1 MNLLLQSVLAIL
13 LCIPVLAQQSF
24 KPDLSKE
31 NIKKVHVHRVNSY
44 EYSGGYID
52 TYTSNTGLVLV
63 EFNKPTNYWA
73 VYKFDLNEII
83 NVDDKLTEKYRVS
96 PVDDGYE
103 AQYRIDG
110 MTINS
115 EASLLDTLYT
125 REVSK
130 LDTLSYVRYIVDTA
144 LHTGHGEKPEIF
156 HYNHGYM
163 DDQIIYY
170 IREGTKIKDW
180 NDSKFY
186 RYGLIDDCNSIFYS
200 GFHKLILPEN
210 DTPGFIDTIVI
221 SRILIDSLRY
231 EKSIKKSQGTA
242 LYDCVLGY
250 MIFIDSNGDK
260 YFASGTSMFKIN
272 ISEFISNQRMEITNM
287 GNSMILNENNGERNI
302 YRLFNESNPNS
313 VEIPNLNSTLFYDN
327 LIMNC
332 EGPGCYPTRLEYTY
346 LRDNNNKHYI
356 MFLTDGRMIEISNK
370 WKLIKSIGDVFDLS
384 LIKDNK
390 VKDYF
395 TTFAST
401 YSRNI
406 IFLTPQKK
414 IMVFENGKFYE
425 LTKKMI
431 KEMGG

>member
-1 MNLLLQSVLAIL
+1 MNIFLLSVLSLLLSF
-13 LCIPVLAQQSF
+13 PVLAQQSF

-31 NIKKVHVHRVNSY
+31 NIKKVHVYRVNSY
-44 EYSGGYID
+44 DYSGGYIN
-52 TYTSNTGLVLV
+52 TSGSNMGLVLV

-73 VYKFDLNEII
+73 IYKFDLNEII
-83 NVDDKLTEKYRVS
+83 NLDYDLTEKYRVS
-96 PVDDGYE
+96 SEDDGYE
-103 AQYRIDG
+103 EKYRIDG
-110 MTINS
+110 ITIES
-115 EASLLDTLYT
+115 QAILLDTLYT

-144 LHTGHGEKPEIF
+144 LHTGYGSLPEIF

-163 DDQIIYY
+163 DDHIIYY

-186 RYGLIDDCNSIFYS
+186 RYGLVDDCNSISYS
-200 GFHKLILPEN
+200 GFHKLTLPDN

-221 SRILIDSLRY
+221 SKIIVDSLRY
-231 EKSIKKSQGTA
+231 EKLIKKSQGTT

-250 MIFIDSNGDK
+250 MVFIDSNGDK
-260 YFASGTSMFKIN
+260 YFASGSSMFRIN
-272 ISEFISNQRMEITNM
+272 IPEFISSHRMEITNM
-287 GNSMILNENNGERNI
+287 GNSMVLNEKNSERNI
-302 YRLFNESNPNS
+302 YRLFNQSYPNS
-313 VEIPNLNSTLFYDN
+313 IEIPNLNSVLFYDN

-332 EGPGCYPTRLEYTY
+332 EGPGCYPDRLEYAY
-346 LRDNNNKHYI
+346 LRDNNKHYI
-356 MFLTDGRMIEISNK
+356 MFLTNGRMIEISNK
-370 WKLIKSIGDVFDLS
+370 WKLIKSIGDIFDLS

-390 VKDYF
+390 VKEYF
-395 TTFAST
+395 TTFGST

-414 IMVFENGKFYE
+414 IMIFDNGKFFE
-425 LTKKMI
+425 LTKKKI